1 MSATAFFN
9 MVSVSNIQYADST
22 ADGSV
27 PSSLKS
33 LDVVAEGKFS
43 PDFPMPST
51 TSEVNELT
59 QQAFRE
65 RLAPVTNKI
74 TIDLPQ
80 VGMASLPDFM
90 SGKFTAGAAGTT
102 PDTFVRSGKDSN
114 PTNKYVI
121 ITGLN
126 NMGKTVTCTCYN
138 CKVTSSW
145 TGAVGANQATVP
157 LQIVFTL
164 LEDNSADRKLVT
176 FSGAF

>member
-1 MSATAFFN
+1 MATAYFN
-9 MVSVSNIQYADST
+9 MVSVSNIQYADAT
-22 ADGSV
+22 ADGLV
-27 PSSLKS
+27 PSSFKS
-33 LDVVAEGKFS
+33 LDVIAEGKFS

-51 TSEVNELT
+51 TPEVNELT
-59 QQAFRE
+59 QQTFRE
-65 RLAPVTNKI
+65 RQAPVTNKI

-80 VGMASLPDFM
+80 VGMSSLSDFLG
-90 SGKFTAGAAGTT
+90 GKFTAGSAGTT

-126 NMGKTVTCTCYN
+126 NMGKIVTCTCYN

-157 LQIVFTL
+157 LQTVFTL
-164 LEDNSADRKLVT
+164 MEDNSADRKLVT
-176 FSGAF
+176 FGGAF